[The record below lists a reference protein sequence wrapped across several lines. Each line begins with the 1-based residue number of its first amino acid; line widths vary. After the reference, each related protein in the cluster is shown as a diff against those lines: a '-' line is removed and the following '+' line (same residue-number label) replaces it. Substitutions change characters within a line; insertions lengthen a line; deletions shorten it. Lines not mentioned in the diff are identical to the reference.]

1 MRLFIIYN
9 SCLVIILKI
18 ARFVYGNMES
28 LGFVIKECMYP
39 FSEFNNLP
47 NYISSP
53 FVDEKDIESILS
65 LDEKMI
71 LNATCIPI
79 KNVRLVNPVKYPGKI
94 ICLGLN
100 YIDHVEEAEAKP
112 PEDIVIFL
120 KPRTALAGP
129 YDIIHIPHFI
139 KQLDYEGEL
148 AVVIG
153 RKGKNISV
161 EEAYSY
167 VLGYTIL
174 NDVSARDLQFKDRQ
188 WTRGKGLDGFA
199 PTGPWIVTRDE
210 VGDPH
215 SLSIKTWVNDEVR
228 QDSST
233 SKMIF
238 KIPEI
243 VNKISMVFTLEPGDI
258 ISTGTP
264 SGVGYFDKSG
274 GKLIKDNDIVKIEI
288 DKIGFI
294 ENRFRFT

>member
-1 MRLFIIYN
+1 M
-9 SCLVIILKI
+9 ILKI
-18 ARFVYGNMES
+18 TRFVYGRIES
-28 LGFVIKECMYP
+28 LGFVIEGCIYP

-47 NYISSP
+47 DYLSSP
-53 FVDEKDIESILS
+53 FVDDRDLENILS
-65 LDEKMI
+65 LDEKTI

-79 KNVRLVNPVKYPGKI
+79 ENVRLSNPVKYPGKI

-100 YIDHVEEAEAKP
+100 YIDHVEEAGVKP

-120 KPRTALAGP
+120 KPRTALASP
-129 YDIIHIPHFI
+129 YDTIYVPRFI

-153 RKGKNISV
+153 RRGKNISV

-167 VLGYTIL
+167 VLGYMIL

-188 WTRGKGLDGFA
+188 WTKGKGLDGFA
-199 PTGPWIVTRDE
+199 PTGPWIVTQDE
-210 VGDPH
+210 ISDPH
-215 SLSIKTWVNDEVR
+215 NLYIKTWVNNEIR

-274 GKLIKDNDIVKIEI
+274 GKLIKNNDVVRIEI

>member
-1 MRLFIIYN
+1 
-9 SCLVIILKI
+9 
-18 ARFVYGNMES
+18 MES
-28 LGFVIKECMYP
+28 LGFIIKGCIYP
-39 FSEFNNLP
+39 FNEFNNLP
-47 NYISSP
+47 NYLSSP
-53 FVDEKDIESILS
+53 FVDDKDLKNILS

-79 KNVRLVNPVKYPGKI
+79 ENIRLVNPIKYPGKI

-100 YIDHVEEAEAKP
+100 YIDHVEEAGTKL

-129 YDIIHIPHFI
+129 YDTIHVPRFI
-139 KQLDYEGEL
+139 RQLDYEGEL

-153 RKGKNISV
+153 RKGKNIDV
-161 EEAYSY
+161 EEAYLY
-167 VLGYTIL
+167 VLGYMIL
-174 NDVSARDLQFKDRQ
+174 NDVSARDFQFKDKQ
-188 WTRGKGLDGFA
+188 WTRGKSLDGFA
-199 PTGPWIVTRDE
+199 PIGPWIVTRDE
-210 VGDPH
+210 ISDPH
-215 SLSIKTWVNDEVR
+215 SLNIKTWVNDEIR

-233 SKMIF
+233 DKMIF

-243 VNKISMVFTLEPGDI
+243 ISRISMFFTLEPGDI

-274 GKLIKDNDIVKIEI
+274 DKLIKNNDIVKIEI